1 MSTHAVTAIGRVR
14 AVNVGRVAALTH
26 AEGVV
31 DSAIAK
37 APATGPVAVAT
48 LGLAGDEQGDTV
60 NHGGPDRA
68 LCAFAA
74 EHVPA
79 VEAHLGHPLPPAAF
93 GENLTVEGLLEDGV
107 CIGDVLRAG
116 TALVQVSTPRT
127 PCYKLAA
134 RNGEPRLAAWV
145 QRAGCTGFYL
155 RVLEEGEVAAGDRVE
170 VVERRHPALTVAE
183 ANRVRHIDR
192 DDRAAARA
200 LLVPELGADW
210 REAFERRLAG
220 A

>member
-1 MSTHAVTAIGRVR
+1 MSPPDVLPNGRVR
-14 AVNVGRVAALTH
+14 AVNVGRVAALAH
-26 AEGVV
+26 AKGVV
-31 DSAIAK
+31 DSAIIK
-37 APATGPVAVAT
+37 APAAGPVVVGT
-48 LGLAGDEQGDTV
+48 MGLAGDEQGDTV
-60 NHGGPDRA
+60 HHGGPDRA

-93 GENLTVEGLLEDGV
+93 GENLTTEGLLENGV
-107 CIGDVLRAG
+107 CIGDVLCAG

-134 RNGEPRLAAWV
+134 RNGKPRLAAWV
-145 QRAGCTGFYL
+145 LRAGCTGFYL
-155 RVLEEGEVAAGDRVE
+155 RVLEEGEVAPGDPVKL
-170 VVERRHPALTVAE
+170 VERRHPALTVAE
-183 ANRVRHIDR
+183 ANRVRHHDR
-192 DDRAAARA
+192 HDHAAARA

-210 REAFERRLAG
+210 REAFERRLAR

>member
-1 MSTHAVTAIGRVR
+1 MSASTVLLTGRVR
-14 AVNVGRVAALTH
+14 AVNTGRIAALTH
-26 AEGVV
+26 AKGVV

-37 APATGPVAVAT
+37 APAEEPVAIGT
-48 LGLAGDEQGDTV
+48 LGLAGDEHADTV

-74 EHVPA
+74 EHLPG
-79 VEAHLGHPLPPAAF
+79 VEAHLGHPIPPAAF
-93 GENLTVEGLLEDGV
+93 GENLTTEGLLENEV
-107 CIGDVLRAG
+107 CIGDVLRIG
-116 TALVQVSTPRT
+116 TALAQVSTPRT

-170 VVERRHPALTVAE
+170 LVERRHPALTVAE

-210 REAFERRLAG
+210 REAFQRRLAG

>member
-1 MSTHAVTAIGRVR
+1 MSASAMLLTGRVR
-14 AVNVGRVAALTH
+14 AVNTGRIAALAH
-26 AEGVV
+26 DKGAV

-37 APATGPVAVAT
+37 APAEEPVALGT
-48 LGLAGDEQGDTV
+48 LGLAGDEHGDTV

-68 LCAFAA
+68 LCTFSA
-74 EHVPA
+74 EHLPA
-79 VEAHLGHPLPPAAF
+79 VEAHLGHPVPPAAF
-93 GENLTVEGLLEDGV
+93 GENLTTEGLLEEEM
-107 CIGDVLRAG
+107 CIGDVLRVG

-145 QRAGCTGFYL
+145 LRAGCTGFYL
-155 RVLEEGEVAAGDRVE
+155 RVLEEGEVAAGDPVGL
-170 VVERRHPALTVAE
+170 VERRHPTLTVAE
-183 ANRVRHIDR
+183 ANRVRHHDR
-192 DDRAAARA
+192 DDHAAARA

-210 REAFERRLAG
+210 REAFERRLAR

>member
-1 MSTHAVTAIGRVR
+1 MSASAVLLTGRVR
-14 AVNVGRVAALTH
+14 AVNTGRIAALAH
-26 AEGVV
+26 DKGVV

-37 APATGPVAVAT
+37 APAEEPVAIGT

-60 NHGGPDRA
+60 NHGGPERA
-68 LCAFAA
+68 LCVFAA
-74 EHVPA
+74 EHLPA

-93 GENLTVEGLLEDGV
+93 GENLTTEGLLEDDV

-145 QRAGCTGFYL
+145 LRAGCTGFYL
-155 RVLEEGEVAAGDRVE
+155 RVLEEGEVAAGAPVE
-170 VVERRHPALTVAE
+170 LVERPHPALTVAE
-183 ANRVRHIDR
+183 ANRVRHHDR
-192 DDRAAARA
+192 DDHTAARA
-200 LLVPELGADW
+200 LLVPELGGDW
-210 REAFERRLAG
+210 REAFERRLART
-220 A
+220 